1 VSIGT
6 DLLQEWLD
14 LRSNARSQKKFWDE
28 KRRTQR
34 IVDMVKGDQP
44 PSSDGSTTRMGTI
57 TSTLGKGTQVDV
69 PYGLLSTRQKREV
82 KRIQKEGAHVPA
94 EHKNA
99 PALAAMDQ
107 VLDGQLLGTTAK
119 TRHDQDVLGRGADFT
134 AAIAEN
140 PTLYFWGSDPMRAVL
155 EASTSLPPQSSII
168 ADLYAELPRRGLW
181 LFDTPMAL
189 PTSSYDSHVAGLLWD
204 LSAKGLWMTT
214 LVRAHRSDRLHT
226 TGTLTGT
233 WAGWFPAEVSLQDLE
248 VWARQMYRNTY
259 EGSPYESSEEGQIMG
274 EDSHVAICL
283 QVSKFWLAAVS
294 WMRQRVLV
302 RSRPPRL
309 LPKNKKRARK
319 MEAQVKGQMPI
330 IELVQLRRTESSTPE
345 HGSGVE
351 RHYTMRFIVHGHFR
365 NQFYPSKGVYAPKW
379 IASYVKGPADAPL
392 KESIR
397 GFAVTR

>member
-1 VSIGT
+1 
-6 DLLQEWLD
+6 
-14 LRSNARSQKKFWDE
+14 
-28 KRRTQR
+28 
-34 IVDMVKGDQP
+34 
-44 PSSDGSTTRMGTI
+44 
-57 TSTLGKGTQVDV
+57 
-69 PYGLLSTRQKREV
+69 
-82 KRIQKEGAHVPA
+82 
-94 EHKNA
+94 
-99 PALAAMDQ
+99 
-107 VLDGQLLGTTAK
+107 
-119 TRHDQDVLGRGADFT
+119 
-134 AAIAEN
+134 
-140 PTLYFWGSDPMRAVL
+140 
-155 EASTSLPPQSSII
+155 
-168 ADLYAELPRRGLW
+168 
-181 LFDTPMAL
+181 
-189 PTSSYDSHVAGLLWD
+189 
-204 LSAKGLWMTT
+204 
-214 LVRAHRSDRLHT
+214 
-226 TGTLTGT
+226 
-233 WAGWFPAEVSLQDLE
+233 
-248 VWARQMYRNTY
+248 MYRNTY

-345 HGSGVE
+345 PGSGVE